1 MDEILSAGIDLILWM
16 QSFRS
21 PALDRAFEISTNFGG
36 SYYLYMLPLLL
47 WCVDYRTAVRLIP
60 IFALTLF
67 LNTTIKEWLGHPR
80 PFQMDDRVWS
90 DGEMGYGLPSGH
102 AQLVVVFWG
111 VIASW
116 VERPWFWALSVAIM
130 FGMGVSRV
138 YLGVHFPSDVIA
150 GWALGALT
158 LWAVL
163 RHGNEIDEFVTKF
176 ALGGPIGLALGG
188 ALFVY
193 GFDAFFVHDHG
204 HLNQG
209 IAGFLAGGGV
219 GAAVAY
225 RHLQFDGR
233 GPLWQRA
240 LRYLLGMALM
250 LAMLGAFQK
259 LGVPDGAL
267 GGVVIA
273 LDLAVLGLWLTLVAP
288 WLFQQVRLAPRPLA
302 NA

>member
-21 PALDRAFEISTNFGG
+21 PGLDRSFEIFTNFGG

-47 WCVDYRTAVRLIP
+47 WCVDYRTAVRLLP

-90 DGEMGYGLPSGH
+90 DGELGYGLPSGH

-116 VERPWFWALSVAIM
+116 VATPWFWMLSLAIM
-130 FGMGVSRV
+130 FFMGLSRV

-150 GWALGALT
+150 GWALGAMT

-163 RHGNEIDEFVTKF
+163 GHSKQIDQWVSKF
-176 ALGGPIGLALGG
+176 ELGGPIGLALGA
-188 ALFVY
+188 ALCVY
-193 GFDAFFVHDHG
+193 VFDALLVHDHG

-209 IAGFLAGGGV
+209 IAGFLAGGGT
-219 GAAVAY
+219 GAALAH
-225 RHLQFDGR
+225 RHLGFDAH

-240 LRYLLGMALM
+240 LRYLLGMALL
-250 LAMLGAFQK
+250 LAMLGVFQG
-259 LGVPDGAL
+259 LGVPEGRI
-267 GGVVIA
+267 GGMVIA
-273 LDLAVLGLWLTLVAP
+273 LDLAAMGLWLTLIAP
-288 WLFQQVRLAPRPLA
+288 WLFQRLRLAQRPGPA
-302 NA
+302 S